1 MFLFKKKSDKQE
13 NQTSPQKSRV
23 SGWFNTKSSVT
34 RCAASASDSVD
45 GAWAVIENAGP
56 LLILQ
61 SGAEA
66 DDCFSDDEA
75 KSLLPRKSKLN
86 KSLIEIISDKHSLPY
101 LIQYLDQHDAG
112 HFIRFWL
119 AAESFTVSSEAKK
132 NVACCREKHSSATA
146 VGSKNM
152 LANDLRSVSDSH
164 LPVKSRMPQIVN
176 LESGKW
182 SHGETVSL
190 TLPKNA
196 NSGQENGSD
205 VSDGGTGET
214 LTDWPND
221 QCQDKSLVLHTNCRL
236 TTEDLAT
243 GGVSNECEQY
253 TAYCDSSDSSADK
266 TVMTSGVKSGNH
278 CAQPQPNDSLSSR
291 VHDIDGATC
300 GDAICDTDDLLV
312 DKSSQD
318 HFKKCVESDAVHIY
332 SKYISKDAQK
342 PIGITEELRNKT
354 ISEICSEDGEV
365 DPACF
370 RGCCDFV
377 LDIIQQQY
385 FADFL
390 QSEYH
395 CQHQI
400 DVLTSTKVFLPDV
413 LYCDSAMFYFMEYLE
428 QEGAIAL
435 LQCWQDLDSF
445 EQLMATSGGDAAQL
459 QSDAMVLYDKY
470 FSLQASH
477 PLGFPDS
484 VRFEVENNICQE
496 TGPIRDSFIA
506 AKLIVLKTLNSVYF
520 KQYLSSDV
528 YYKYLSELINTVQ
541 LAVDLPQMRKK
552 HTDCDA
558 SSEHS
563 VSSGGSTSVSSR
575 NTLLAMNTKSQ
586 QMKRAINKIDDDMRI
601 DSTFFNPDALWKR
614 NQEGSL
620 TLGRINEVGQF
631 VSDFDPEPDH
641 EKKKK
646 GTFFQKLKSKHKTQE
661 DMALQIATMIV
672 NEVNQATAQATPG
685 DVDT

>member
-1 MFLFKKKSDKQE
+1 MFLFKKKPDKQE
-13 NQTSPQKSRV
+13 KQTSPQKSRV
-23 SGWFNTKSSVT
+23 PGWFSSKSSPT
-34 RCAASASDSVD
+34 KPAPSASDDVD
-45 GAWAVIENAGP
+45 GAWAVIETPGP
-56 LLILQ
+56 LLVLQ

-66 DDCFSDDEA
+66 DVCISDDEA
-75 KSLLPRKSKLN
+75 KSLLPRRSRLN
-86 KSLIEIISDKHSLPY
+86 KSFGEIINDKHSLPY

-112 HFIRFWL
+112 HLIRFWL
-119 AAESFTVSSEAKK
+119 AAESFAVSSEAKK
-132 NVACCREKHSSATA
+132 NVCHREKHNSASAT
-146 VGSKNM
+146 GSTNV
-152 LANDLRSVSDSH
+152 LVNDLRSLSDSH
-164 LPVKSRMPQIVN
+164 LPVKSRTPHNVN
-176 LESGKW
+176 LETGKW

-190 TLPKNA
+190 TVATNA
-196 NSGQENGSD
+196 NSDPKNS
-205 VSDGGTGET
+205 SHINDGGTGEI
-214 LTDWPND
+214 L
-221 QCQDKSLVLHTNCRL
+221 TNCP
-236 TTEDLAT
+236 
-243 GGVSNECEQY
+243 
-253 TAYCDSSDSSADK
+253 
-266 TVMTSGVKSGNH
+266 SG
-278 CAQPQPNDSLSSR
+278 
-291 VHDIDGATC
+291 
-300 GDAICDTDDLLV
+300 
-312 DKSSQD
+312 
-318 HFKKCVESDAVHIY
+318 VESDAVHIY

-354 ISEICSEDGEV
+354 ISEICPEDGEV
-365 DPACF
+365 HPACF
-370 RGCCDFV
+370 RGCCQFV
-377 LDIIQQQY
+377 LDIIQQQYFADIADMCRY

-400 DVLTSTKVFLPDV
+400 DVLTSTKVLLPDV

-445 EQLMATSGGDAAQL
+445 EQLVMTSGGDPTQL

-496 TGPIRDSFIA
+496 TGPRPDSFTA
-506 AKLIVLKTLNSVYF
+506 AKLIVLKTLNCVYF
-520 KQYLSSDV
+520 MQYLSSDV

-541 LAVDLPQMRKK
+541 LAVDLPQMRKN
-552 HTDCDA
+552 HSQADGDA

-563 VSSGGSTSVSSR
+563 VSSGGSTSVGSR
-575 NTLLAMNTKSQ
+575 NTLLAMNTQSQ
-586 QMKRAINKIDDDMRI
+586 QTRRAINRIDTDMRI
-601 DSTFFNPDALWKR
+601 DSTFFNPDSLWRR

-646 GTFFQKLKSKHKTQE
+646 GTFFQKLKSKDKTQE
-661 DMALQIATMIV
+661 DMALQIARMIV

-685 DVDT
+685 GVDMQHCMVIDDSTLSANAENIQTKTHN